1 MAALDYAWGMQSGS
15 VNDPPLAELLG
26 SLIAQ
31 GASGRLDVIQDK
43 RKRAF
48 WFEGGQLSYSKS
60 NLRSETVE
68 RIAERMPGLD
78 ADKLGHAQLVLR
90 IGNAMALKD
99 GSWTFTP
106 NMVPPKR
113 APQALLPILARMVM
127 EKLPENTISQRLA
140 GLGGRFPRRSM
151 DSSDPMV
158 LGLDAMANELLL
170 SMDGAR
176 PLEDVLEF
184 SPLEIAAANRV
195 VYLGLITGIVEFGED
210 EATMARI
217 KTTIDHDSL
226 STQVHRE
233 ASVPSSPSS
242 LADLFDAPIQTSPA
256 GKAALGG
263 PSEPSRAP
271 EPEPVPEVSTQP
283 ASPKE
288 DPELMNLRA
297 ELQRVEL
304 AENHFEILEVHWDVG
319 EPALR
324 KAYFALAQRL
334 HPDRWTGSAPQVSEL
349 AADIFAKV
357 NEAWEDL
364 GDDEKRKVYT
374 DRVIHGIKSEDE
386 LAMEKVRAIL
396 AAEDEFKAGQM
407 MFRRGNLVKAH
418 ELFLAAH
425 LAVPEEA
432 EFQAY
437 YGYTLFKL
445 NYGKDSDQAQLGVD
459 LIKKAIDNHV
469 KLDGGW
475 VLMGLVY
482 RSAGNHKRSIGSFR
496 KALEMNA
503 SNVDAE
509 RELRRSMQE
518 MQRDKA
524 KAAKEEEK
532 KAGFFGRFFKK

>member
-1 MAALDYAWGMQSGS
+1 MQSGT

-31 GASGRLDVIQDK
+31 GASGRLDVLQDK

-68 RIAERMPGLD
+68 RIAERMPSLD
-78 ADKLGHAQLVLR
+78 AEGLAHAQVVVR
-90 IGNAMALKD
+90 IGNSVVLKD
-99 GSWTFTP
+99 GTWSFTP
-106 NMVPPKR
+106 NVVPPKR
-113 APQALLPILARMVM
+113 EPQPLLPILARIVL
-127 EKLPENTISQRLA
+127 EKLPENTISQRLV
-140 GLGGRFPRRSM
+140 GLGNRFPRRSFE
-151 DSSDPMV
+151 SADPAA
-158 LGLDAMANELLL
+158 LGLDPMAAELLQ

-184 SPLEIAAANRV
+184 SALESGAASRV
-195 VYLGLITGIVEFGED
+195 VYLALITGIVEFGED
-210 EATMARI
+210 QATMARI
-217 KTTIDHDSL
+217 KTSIDHDSL
-226 STQVHRE
+226 STQVHRD
-233 ASVPSSPSS
+233 ASAPSSPSS
-242 LADLFDAPIQTSPA
+242 LADLFDAPIQTTPTPKVSVVGSAKPA
-256 GKAALGG
+256 RAAE
-263 PSEPSRAP
+263 SESVA
-271 EPEPVPEVSTQP
+271 ETLP
-283 ASPKE
+283 ASPKD
-288 DPELMNLRA
+288 DPELLELRA
-297 ELQRVEL
+297 ELKRVEGC
-304 AENHFEILEVHWDVG
+304 ENHFEILEVHWDVG
-319 EPALR
+319 EAALR
-324 KAYFALAQRL
+324 KAYFSLAQRL
-334 HPDRWTGSAPQVSEL
+334 HPDRWTGSPPQVSDL

-364 GDDEKRKVYT
+364 GDDEKRKAYT

-445 NYGKDSDQAQLGVD
+445 NYGKDNEQAQLGVD
-459 LIKKAIDNHV
+459 LIKKAIDDHV

-482 RSAGNHKRSIGSFR
+482 RGAGNHKRSIGSFR

-503 SNVDAE
+503 TNVDAE
-509 RELRRSMQE
+509 REMRRSLQE
-518 MQRDKA
+518 LQRDKA
-524 KAAKEEEK
+524 KAAKDKEK
-532 KAGFFGRFFKK
+532 KAGFFGRLFKK

>member
-1 MAALDYAWGMQSGS
+1 MQSGS

-78 ADKLGHAQLVLR
+78 AEGLAHTQLVVR

-99 GSWTFTP
+99 GTWSFTP
-106 NMVPPKR
+106 NVVPPKR

-140 GLGGRFPRRSM
+140 GLGGRFPRRST
-151 DSSDPMV
+151 DSSDPTA
-158 LGLDAMANELLL
+158 LGLDPLAAELLY

-184 SPLEIAAANRV
+184 SALEPGAASRV
-195 VYLGLITGIVEFGED
+195 VYLALITGIVEFGED

-217 KTTIDHDSL
+217 KTSIDHDSL
-226 STQVHRE
+226 ATQVHRD
-233 ASVPSSPSS
+233 APAPSSPSS

-256 GKAALGG
+256 GKAALAGQG
-263 PSEPSRAP
+263 TPLP
-271 EPEPVPEVSTQP
+271 EPEEELAEQSLP
-283 ASPKE
+283 ASPKD
-288 DPELMNLRA
+288 DPELMELRA
-297 ELQRVEL
+297 ELRRVEQ

-334 HPDRWTGSAPQVSEL
+334 HPDRWTGSSPAVSQL

-357 NEAWEDL
+357 NDAWEDL
-364 GDDEKRKVYT
+364 GDEEKRKAYT

-396 AAEDEFKAGQM
+396 AAEDEFKAGQQ
-407 MFRRGNLVKAH
+407 MFRRGNIVKAH

-445 NYGKDSDQAQLGVD
+445 NYGKDTDQAQLGVD

-503 SNVDAE
+503 ANVDAE

-518 MQRDKA
+518 HQRDKA
-524 KAAKEEEK
+524 KAAKEEKK